1 MILIVG
7 LGNPGKK
14 YEKTRHN
21 LGYEV
26 IDELLK
32 LNFHN
37 VILAKPNTFMN
48 DSGKAVKELITN
60 YKLPTT
66 HLWVI
71 HDDVDLKLGDLR
83 IVQNR
88 GSAGHKGVAS
98 IIKELGTK
106 NFTRFRMGI
115 NPDLTKRVYKDL
127 DEFVVEKFSSAE
139 EKIIKE
145 LIEKVKKAVLSALEK
160 IGISESNQSAV

>member
-1 MILIVG
+1 MILVVG

-26 IDELLK
+26 IAKLSK
-32 LNFHN
+32 LNFDN
-37 VILAKPNTFMN
+37 IILAKPDTFMN
-48 DSGKAVKELITN
+48 ESGKFVKNLIKKHELPI
-60 YKLPTT
+60 T

-71 HDDVDLKLGDLR
+71 HDEMDLKLGDLK

-88 GSAGHKGVAS
+88 GAAGHKGVSS
-98 IIKELGTK
+98 IIKELGAK

-127 DEFVVEKFSSAE
+127 DEFVVEKFSPDE

-145 LIEKVKKAVLSALEK
+145 LIEKTKRAVLSALEDGVNK
-160 IGISESNQSAV
+160 AMSVYN